1 MPKKYLVT
9 FCVLHFTCLSL
20 WSFFLFPRCDNDIKS
35 TVPLEAEV
43 TPVLHSV
50 AGANASDES
59 EGVAKQEDE
68 QIGIFQILDK
78 LEEAVDVL
86 LNTSSSLS
94 LPQLEVKTKHT
105 KPHHCT
111 LCSKSFAQKTKLKIH
126 LRVHTGEKPYSC
138 SQCSKSFAQS
148 SALQLHLRIHSGEKP
163 HSCSQCSK
171 SFASKADLQRH
182 LRVHTCEKP
191 YRCVKCLK
199 SFTTDGNLKRHVK
212 SGVCSRSA
220 EVFVQ
225 TNTWW
230 ISTHT
235 GNSLAL
241 YYDPTDI
248 MQKMHSFFFLVF
260 IIDKITGLIV

>member
-1 MPKKYLVT
+1 M
-9 FCVLHFTCLSL
+9 
-20 WSFFLFPRCDNDIKS
+20 FPRCDNDNKS
-35 TVPLEAEV
+35 TWPLEAEV
-43 TPVLHSV
+43 IPVLHSV

-78 LEEAVDVL
+78 LEEAVDAL

-94 LPQLEVKTKHT
+94 LPQLEVKTKQT

-182 LRVHTCEKP
+182 LRVHTGEKP
-191 YRCVKCLK
+191 YSCSQCSKSFARSSSLQFHLRIHSGEKPYSCVKCLK
-199 SFTTDGNLKRHVK
+199 SFTLNDNLKRHVK

-225 TNTWW
+225 TNT
-230 ISTHT
+230 
-235 GNSLAL
+235 
-241 YYDPTDI
+241 
-248 MQKMHSFFFLVF
+248 
-260 IIDKITGLIV
+260 